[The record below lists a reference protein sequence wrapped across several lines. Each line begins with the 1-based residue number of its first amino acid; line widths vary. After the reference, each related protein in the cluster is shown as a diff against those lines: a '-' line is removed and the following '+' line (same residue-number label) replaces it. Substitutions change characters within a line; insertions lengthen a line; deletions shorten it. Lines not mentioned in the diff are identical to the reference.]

1 MRWKLGAAA
10 VSPSTLVAGLVVKV
24 GGTDLPPELAN
35 VLNEVRVEQS
45 LNLPDGVRLRL
56 QDDMSMRHIDSHPF
70 DFGKEVEVQMQ
81 APNEDT
87 FVKVF
92 KGEVVSVEGEFEEG
106 GVYLNVRG
114 YGKGHRL
121 NRAKKNKV
129 WLDQSYSDIASA
141 VGGEAQLQTQ
151 TDADPA
157 GSRKF
162 VQQSNETN
170 WELLVRCAGE
180 IGFTVTER
188 EGKLYFTKAENPT
201 AGGTKTLEWGKGL
214 VAFRPRMTGVQQ
226 VDKVTVRGWNP
237 ATKKSIVGVATP
249 GQVKL
254 GSKIGMHRAK
264 AAQSAFNEAEVEI
277 GDRLV
282 TTDGEAK
289 ALAKSVLEKQANAY
303 LEATGKVEGRPDL
316 KAGDWVE
323 IKGVGSR
330 FGGTYL
336 LSEVV
341 HVYTESK
348 GFMTSFRISGQ
359 STRGIVDAIRPVEKS
374 QWSGSIVVGQVT
386 NNNDP
391 DGLGRVKVKFPT
403 LGDQLESWWARVA
416 SPSAGKDRGLLMMPI
431 AGDEVLVA
439 FEHGDA
445 RRPYVI
451 GSVWNGREKPGNLVQ
466 KDGSLVVQSD
476 KQIQM
481 KAKEPISVKGDKELT
496 IETTGKISQKTSNAI
511 ALEATSDASLKAMK
525 VAINADADIT
535 LNATAT
541 LTIKAAGKV
550 TVDAGGMLTLKSAG
564 VVQVSGT
571 AIKLG

>member
-1 MRWKLGAAA
+1 M
-10 VSPSTLVAGLVVKV
+10 SPSTLVAGVVIKAA
-24 GGTDLPPELAN
+24 GTELAPELAA
-35 VLNEVRVEQS
+35 VLNEIRVEQTV
-45 LNLPDGVRLRL
+45 NLPDAVRIRL
-56 QDDMSMRHIDSHPF
+56 QDDMAMRHIDSHPF
-70 DFGKEVEVQMQ
+70 DFGKEVEILMQ
-81 APNEDT
+81 APDQDP
-87 FVKVF
+87 FAKVF
-92 KGEVVSVEGEFEEG
+92 KGEVVSVEGEFEEK

-121 NRAKKNKV
+121 NRAKKNKA
-129 WLDQSYSDIASA
+129 WLDQTYSDIARSVA
-141 VGGEAQLQTQ
+141 GESGLQAQA
-151 TDADPA
+151 DPDPA

-170 WELLVRCAGE
+170 WEFLVRLAGE

-201 AGGTKTLEWGKGL
+201 AGRTKTLEWGKEL

-226 VDKVTVRGWNP
+226 VDKVTARGWNP
-237 ATKKSIVGVATP
+237 ATKKSIVGIATP
-249 GQVKL
+249 GDVKL
-254 GSKIGMHRAK
+254 GSKIGMDRAK
-264 AAQSAFNEAEVEI
+264 AAQSAFGAAEVEV

-282 TTDGEAK
+282 TSDGEAK

-303 LEATGKVEGRPDL
+303 LEATGKVRGRPDL
-316 KAGDWVE
+316 RAGDWVE

-359 STRGIVDAIRPVEKS
+359 STRGIVDSVRPVEKTD
-374 QWSGSIVVGQVT
+374 WAGSVVIAEVT

-391 DGLGRVKVKFPT
+391 DGLGRVKLKFPS
-403 LGDQLESWWARVA
+403 LGDKLESWWARVA

-431 AGDEVLVA
+431 VGDEVLVA
-439 FEHGDA
+439 FEHGDT

-451 GSVWNGREKPGNLVQ
+451 GSVWNGQAKPNNLVQ

-496 IETTGKISQKTSNAI
+496 IETTGKIAQKTSNK
-511 ALEATSDASLKAMK
+511 LELQAAQDASVKGMK

-535 LNATAT
+535 LNANASV
-541 LTIKAAGKV
+541 TIKAAGKV
-550 TVDAGGMLTLKSAG
+550 SVEAGGMLTLKSSG

>member
-1 MRWKLGAAA
+1 M
-10 VSPSTLVAGLVVKV
+10 SPSTLVAGVVVKV
-24 GGTDLPPELAN
+24 AGTELPPELAS
-35 VLNEVRVEQS
+35 VLNEIRVEQTI
-45 LNLPDGVRLRL
+45 NLPDAVRIRL
-56 QDDMSMRHIDSHPF
+56 QDDMAMRHIDSHPF
-70 DFGKEVEVQMQ
+70 DFGKEVEVLMQ
-81 APNEDT
+81 APNEDA
-87 FVKVF
+87 FSKVF
-92 KGEVVSVEGEFEEG
+92 KGEVVSVEGEFEEA

-121 NRAKKNKV
+121 NRAKKNKA
-129 WLDQSYSDIASA
+129 WLDQTYSDIASA
-141 VGGEAQLQTQ
+141 LAGEASLQAR

-170 WELLVRCAGE
+170 WELLVRLAGE

-188 EGKLYFTKAENPT
+188 EGTLYFTKAENPT
-201 AGGTKTLEWGKGL
+201 VGRTKTLEWGKGL

-237 ATKKSIVGVATP
+237 ATKREIVGVATP
-249 GQVKL
+249 GDVKL

-264 AAQSAFNEAEVEI
+264 AAQSAFSSAEVEV

-282 TTDGEAK
+282 TSDGEAK

-303 LEATGKVEGRPDL
+303 LEATGKVQGRPDL
-316 KAGDWVE
+316 RAGDWVE

-330 FGGTYL
+330 FSGTYL

-348 GFMTSFRISGQ
+348 GFVTAFRISGQ
-359 STRGIVDAIRPVEKS
+359 ATRGIVDAIRPVDKAG
-374 QWSGSIVVGQVT
+374 WAGSVVIAVVT

-391 DGLGRVKVKFPT
+391 DGMGRVKLKFPT
-403 LGDQLESWWARVA
+403 LGDTLESWWARIA

-431 AGDEVLVA
+431 PGDEVLVA
-439 FEHGDA
+439 FENGDT

-451 GSVWNGREKPGNLVQ
+451 GSVWNGKAQPNNLVQ

-496 IETTGKISQKTSNAI
+496 IETTGKISQKTSDKI

-525 VAINADADIT
+525 VAIDGNADIT
-535 LNATAT
+535 LNAKAT
-541 LTIKAAGKV
+541 LTIKAAGQV

>member
-1 MRWKLGAAA
+1 M
-10 VSPSTLVAGLVVKV
+10 SPSTLVAGIAVKV
-24 GGTDLPPELAN
+24 GGTEIDPELAG
-35 VLNEVRVEQS
+35 VLNEVRVEQTI
-45 LNLPDGVRLRL
+45 NLPDAIRIRF
-56 QDDMSMRHIDSHPF
+56 QDTMQMRHLDSHPF
-70 DFGKEVEVQMQ
+70 DFGKEIEVLLQ
-81 APNEDT
+81 APNEDP

-92 KGEVVSVEGEFEEG
+92 KGEVVSVEGEFEQA

-129 WLDQSYSDIASA
+129 WLDQTYADIAGA
-141 VGGEAQLQTQ
+141 LGGEAQLQAK

-170 WELLVRCAGE
+170 WDLLVRLAAE

-188 EGKLYFTKAENPT
+188 EGTLYFTKAEDPT
-201 AGGTKTLEWGKGL
+201 AGRTKTLEWGKGL

-226 VDKVTVRGWNP
+226 VEKVTVRGWDP
-237 ATKKSIVGVATP
+237 GAKKAIVGVATS
-249 GQVKL
+249 GDVKL
-254 GSKIGMHRAK
+254 GSEIGMQHTKVARTAY
-264 AAQSAFNEAEVEI
+264 SAAEVEV

-282 TTDGEAK
+282 TSDGEAK

-303 LEATGKVEGRPDL
+303 LEATGKSDGRPDL
-316 KAGDWVE
+316 RAGDWVE

-341 HVYTESK
+341 HTYVQSK
-348 GFMTSFRISGQ
+348 GFTTAFRISGQ
-359 STRGIVDAIRPVEKS
+359 STRGLVDAIRPVDRDD
-374 QWSGSIVVGQVT
+374 WAGSIVVGVVT

-403 LGDQLESWWARVA
+403 LGDTVESWWARVA

-431 AGDEVLVA
+431 SGDEVLIA

-451 GSVWNGREKPGNLVQ
+451 GSVWNGKAQPGDLVQ

-481 KAKEPISVKGDKELT
+481 KAKEPISVKGDKELK
-496 IETTGKISQKTSNAI
+496 IETTGAISQKTSDSI
-511 ALEATSDASLKAMK
+511 TLEATSDASVKAMK
-525 VAINADADIT
+525 VAIDGNADIT
-535 LNATAT
+535 LNAKAT
-541 LTIKAAGKV
+541 LTIKAAGQV

-564 VVQVSGT
+564 VVQVSGS